1 MRNLTFRDWLTDIES
16 TPLTAT
22 MQVSRPH
29 GSQQGAALMK
39 QTTKYVGLDVQ
50 QATTVA
56 VVRNDTG
63 RVIARSVVACGS

>member
-1 MRNLTFRDWLTDIES
+1 
-16 TPLTAT
+16 
-22 MQVSRPH
+22 
-29 GSQQGAALMK
+29 MK
-39 QTTKYVGLDVQ
+39 QRTKYVGLDVQ